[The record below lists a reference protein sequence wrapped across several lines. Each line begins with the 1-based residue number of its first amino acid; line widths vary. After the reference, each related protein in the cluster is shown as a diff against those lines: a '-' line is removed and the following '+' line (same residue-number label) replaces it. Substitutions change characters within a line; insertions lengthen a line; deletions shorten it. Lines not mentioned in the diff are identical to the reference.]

1 MLNPP
6 INSFD
11 NHFEPISLIMQHGRI
26 PAKDACWECFQPP
39 VFYVVSAI
47 IGRLS
52 FALGAKPDYVTKLL
66 QSICCFYG
74 ILTLIVIYLILN
86 KFPLSDFSKL
96 ISFGFIC
103 FLPRHIYMC
112 AMHSNDSMAYLFVAI
127 CIYVLI
133 INIERQFPLRN
144 LMLLSL
150 VMSITIF
157 VKYNTLII
165 IPVVLVVFIFGFI
178 GLPKIDRKRKVILFC
193 LTLLVPLSILSTY
206 MFFNVKYYGKAL
218 PANYEIYINPMA
230 SQPKDDAGVS
240 FLNFKPWKTMAT
252 PILAPGN
259 LSSFW
264 TIIYSGMWFYVEPKF
279 LYFMDS
285 NTTWWNQY
293 FSWQKGQG
301 IFPGPH
307 KSISRLP
314 FLEGSALIT
323 LGLFPLWLGF
333 IGFFDYYG
341 KYIKSYA
348 QHKWIETTKMS
359 IFPVLFICNAAGII
373 AVTSRLPVYS
383 HMKASFFLV
392 SLPAFEIYLSL
403 GVMACENLPTLKWV
417 ITIIFGALFT
427 MVFWHIL
434 HILSFLYR
442 L

>member
-6 INSFD
+6 NNSFD
-11 NHFEPISLIMQHGRI
+11 NHFEPISLIMQHGKI

-39 VFYVVSAI
+39 VFYYVSAK
-47 IGRLS
+47 IGSLS
-52 FALGAKPDYVTKLL
+52 FAMGAKPAYVIKLL
-66 QSICCFYG
+66 QCICCLYG

-112 AMHSNDSMAYLFVAI
+112 AMHSNDTMAYLFVAI

-133 INIERQFPLRN
+133 INIERQFPLRC
-144 LMLLSL
+144 LVLLSL

-157 VKYNTLII
+157 IKYNTLII
-165 IPVVLVVFIFGFI
+165 LPVVLVVFIFGFI
-178 GLPKIDRKRKVILFC
+178 GLPKIVRNKKVILFC
-193 LTLLVPLSILSTY
+193 LTLLVPSSILSTY
-206 MFFNVKYYGKAL
+206 MFFNIKNYGKAL
-218 PANYEIYINPMA
+218 PANYEIFINPIA

-240 FLNFKPWKTMAT
+240 FLNFKPWKIIAT

-264 TIIYSGMWFYVEPKF
+264 TIIYSGMWFDVEPKF

-285 NTTWWNQY
+285 NTAWWRQY
-293 FSWQKGQG
+293 FGWQDGLMR
-301 IFPGPH
+301 FPGPNYSMP
-307 KSISRLP
+307 KLI
-314 FLEGSALIT
+314 FLEGSALVA
-323 LGLFPLWLGF
+323 LGLFPLLLGF
-333 IGFFDYYG
+333 IGFIDYYV

-348 QHKWIETTKMS
+348 QHKWIETTKMT
-359 IFPVLFICNAAGII
+359 IFPVLFTCNAAGII

-392 SLPAFEIYLSL
+392 SLPAFAIYLSL
-403 GVMACENLPTLKWV
+403 GVMACENRQALKWA
-417 ITIIFGALFT
+417 ITIIFGALFI

>member
-6 INSFD
+6 NNSFD
-11 NHFEPISLIMQHGRI
+11 NHFEPISLIMQQGKI

-52 FALGAKPDYVTKLL
+52 FALGAKPAYVTKLL

-112 AMHSNDSMAYLFVAI
+112 AMHSNDTMAYLFVAI

-133 INIERQFPLRN
+133 INIERQYPLRS

-150 VMSITIF
+150 VMSITLFI
-157 VKYNTLII
+157 KYNTLII
-165 IPVVLVVFIFGFI
+165 LPVVLVVFIFGFI
-178 GLPKIDRKRKVILFC
+178 GLPKIVRNKKVILFC
-193 LTLLVPLSILSTY
+193 LTLLVPLSILSAY
-206 MFFNVKYYGKAL
+206 MFFNVKNYGKAL
-218 PANYEIYINPMA
+218 PANYEIYLNPMA
-230 SQPKDDAGVS
+230 NQPKDDAGVS
-240 FLNFKPWKTMAT
+240 FLDFKPWEIIAT

-264 TIIYSGMWFYVEPKF
+264 TIIYSRMWFDVEPKF
-279 LYFMDS
+279 IYFMDS
-285 NTTWWNQY
+285 STTWWHQY

-301 IFPGPH
+301 VFPGPNYSMP
-307 KSISRLP
+307 KLI
-314 FLEGSALIT
+314 FLEGSALIA
-323 LGLFPLWLGF
+323 LGLFPLLLSF
-333 IGFFDYYG
+333 IGFIDYYV

-348 QHKWIETTKMS
+348 QHKWIETTKMT
-359 IFPVLFICNAAGII
+359 IFPVLFTCNAAGII

-392 SLPAFEIYLSL
+392 SLPAFAIYLSL
-403 GVMACENLPTLKWV
+403 GVMACEFRPIIKWA
-417 ITIIFGALFT
+417 ITIIFGALFII
-427 MVFWHIL
+427 VFWHIL

-442 L
+442 P